1 MLPALDS
8 LDEAFEEDDVLAVF
22 NHSSEV
28 LLGCGKV
35 YPSRSWKMPRDVFVL
50 TKKTKKQKKQ
60 CL

>member
-35 YPSRSWKMPRDVFVL
+35 YPSVLWKMVRELFVFL
-50 TKKTKKQKKQ
+50 SPPPPKKWG
-60 CL
+60 